1 MLASVWDSRFICN
14 NIMVLRQIFLAISL
28 MINLVL
34 VYKLV
39 WSDDGIIAY
48 QAMKQ
53 KYLVL
58 QQKVKDLDEK
68 NLLLSQEIRFLQ
80 TDGKYLEMTIR
91 KRLNFVK
98 ENELLYIFSDNST
111 AADKALNPG
120 AEPNESKN

>member
-1 MLASVWDSRFICN
+1 
-14 NIMVLRQIFLAISL
+14 MVLRQIFLAISL